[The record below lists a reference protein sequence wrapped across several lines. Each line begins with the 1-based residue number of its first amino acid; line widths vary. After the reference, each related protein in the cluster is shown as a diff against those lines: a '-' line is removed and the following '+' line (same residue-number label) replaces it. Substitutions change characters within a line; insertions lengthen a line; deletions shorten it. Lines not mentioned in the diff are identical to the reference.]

1 MALHPIDSFD
11 KIKNEYFK
19 YIKTAF
25 RTKSSSFEKER
36 EELLRKDDVIFKS
49 PILEIV
55 PDYLSGA
62 NLEQLDGSD
71 LPGLNSSQIEAFKK
85 LCLVGL
91 WREKFPLFTHQQ
103 SMLKTALNGKHCVIT
118 TGTGSGKTESFLLP
132 LFASLTKQFS
142 GKQKKQPAV
151 RALILYP
158 MNALVEDQMS
168 RLRSALDSPEI
179 RALNAE
185 EAPGGWNQINRITF
199 GRYNGETPVAGHPWI
214 IKNGVV
220 EKNKIKHQEL
230 KKIQQEVRNIAQSLH
245 NNDKAKDISPD
256 ALRELRTFFPRP
268 DGSEK
273 LDRWEMQAAPPDIFV
288 TNFSMLAI
296 MLMRHRAPK
305 SVGNGGVLHQND
317 SSDEDIFTR
326 TRDWLIND
334 PSAEFH
340 LIVDELHLYRGTPGT
355 EIAYTLRLLLDRLG
369 LSPSDSRLKILA
381 SSASLEATRDET
393 YEFLGKFF
401 GVANA
406 KEKFH
411 VENGVKFEP
420 KLPNK
425 NEITTTRDEFLNSFT
440 DENKTNRFDWIS
452 INSINES
459 KIGVVYDLLKQFCR
473 TGEFPVREANSLG
486 QAIFPNQQNSI
497 NYLRRLFDSID
508 RFKDDPKKDIRL
520 PRFRTHW
527 IGKGLDG
534 LWASPR
540 KPDKK
545 DPFRTCGELLQS
557 PGKIFDNSGN
567 KLLEVL
573 YCQPCGALYLGGFR
587 IPRVETEPGE
597 IPGFPMELAAYS
609 PKIEGAPSEI
619 AEEYTNKL
627 SYLDFAVFFP
637 LPLGETENIFA
648 SKGNKD
654 DREWNQLCL
663 DKDDKYKAIW
673 QPAIMKSNGEIDI
686 INDIKGI
693 LNYKGNDV
701 PGFVFIISQK
711 NIPGNKN
718 FHKDILAMPTVCACC
733 GSDYEHRKLKSPI
746 RAFRTGYHQSISIMA
761 SSLMRELD
769 DTSKKIVA
777 FSDSRESA
785 ALLANRVESLNWD
798 RCARKFLI
806 DAAIS
811 QPKDSQGFRLK
822 DAFPPYNDN
831 EPTSIGKYLY
841 TSQMI
846 ANGMSPISPN
856 PLENQNKHNSNTVK
870 KNVSIYS
877 ILDIENKYLCQ
888 KQYDETLD
896 DLHSAMVRNL
906 YKNINRL
913 IFHKDEY
920 DIESLGLG
928 YIELVDQ
935 QGNKCEG
942 ELAQYIQPLTRI
954 LGANFRTV
962 PSKYDEHKGYVND
975 GFGIRPSGIKRK
987 IKNYVNKILDGSGDI
1002 KNVLIKIGKFIG
1014 NDWILLSARLMIVP
1028 IKEMDRSR
1036 KCENCGKIHFFP
1048 SATVCIRCLSC
1059 LTLEPIGPTAGEIW
1073 ESNYNSWT
1081 TKQKPFRLHCEE
1093 LTGQSDNPLQSQR
1106 HFRGLFCPD
1115 EKIESAFIFE
1125 RNVIPQID
1133 EIDLLSVTTTMEVG
1147 VNIGSLQAIM
1157 MPNMPPERFNYQ
1169 QRVGRAGRRNQRF
1182 SVNFVYCRNNSH
1194 DLAHYRHPEAMTASR
1209 PPQPFLS
1216 MDEQHQEIARRVVI
1230 KETLRRAYKMAT
1242 NCWWG
1247 STNPPDIH
1255 GEFGGIGDQ
1264 KTELPKVLDW
1274 LKDQKSELKK
1284 ICQTVLGA
1292 VSEEYLE
1299 TFLDGTITKIQAIPS
1314 DVPDSKIYTSSFFAH
1329 RLADAGYIP
1338 MYGMPTQ
1345 VRTMY
1350 THKPMDDMALPVGI
1364 DRQVEQALAD
1374 FAPGSKRTK
1383 DKLTHKAIGVVGVP
1397 LFKGH
1402 KNFKSEQPFSDF
1414 RDVRICKHCL
1424 EILETQQTAIS
1435 CPFCNGEVN
1444 PFRLG
1449 DPMGFVSANPEDA
1462 PEDDETGTSGIV
1474 HTALYPPQEG
1484 QTASDSKVLV
1494 LGGELAFSQ
1503 NRRVYRINF
1512 NHFKAFSFVKKWRW
1526 EVRGGTI
1533 FGENYEVLPNGDE
1546 KICLASGRNTNV
1558 LMVKPNENKIR
1569 ELEAIGLGVDYPSQN
1584 EFTEHPKL
1592 FGPEILAAYWSAGTM
1607 ITHQLARN
1615 LDINPVEVELT
1626 AVRPAFDCAEIVFSD
1641 EAHNGSGYVERL
1653 LEEWKST
1660 LDNSINRIWCDC
1672 KTSCHQCLQNY
1683 KNRNLHPLLDWE
1695 LGIDLL
1701 SVLGNRDISL
1711 RLVNW
1716 KVEAKDLAEKLRAS
1730 FPNKFV
1736 ELKLTVDGWPLLTDK
1751 SSSWVVVHP
1760 FVKASNHP
1768 GLQARKITTFNL
1780 KRRLSWCY
1788 RFSDQFNKLE
1798 TFVAKGIEGSNSQF
1812 PIALPVRAID
1822 IHSLPNN
1829 YIEKGFSYQKVD
1841 SSYPMDLEK
1850 NYIFQSENEWF
1861 YSKIRLGQDGA
1872 LLTNFPARLR
1882 RKDFIVDREKIHGVM
1897 S

>member
-1 MALHPIDSFD
+1 MALHPINSFD
-11 KIKNEYFK
+11 RIKNEYIK

-36 EELLRKDDVIFKS
+36 EALLSKNNVIFKS
-49 PILEIV
+49 PILEMV

-62 NLEQLDGSD
+62 DFEQLDGSD
-71 LPGLNSSQIEAFKK
+71 LPGLNNSQIEAFKK

-103 SMLKTALNGKHCVIT
+103 SMLKAALNGKHCVIT

-185 EAPGGWNQINRITF
+185 GAPGGWNQINKITF
-199 GRYNGETPVAGHPWI
+199 GRYNGETPVAGHPWH
-214 IKNGVV
+214 IKNGVA
-220 EKNKIKHQEL
+220 EKNKFKHQEL
-230 KKIQQEVRNIAQSLH
+230 KKIQQDVKIIAQSLH

-296 MLMRHRAPK
+296 MLMRHRAPE

-369 LSPSDSRLKILA
+369 LSPNDPRLKILA
-381 SSASLEATRDET
+381 SSASLEANRPET

-401 GVANA
+401 GVENA

-425 NEITTTRDEFLNSFT
+425 NEIITTRNEFLNSFT
-440 DENKTNRFDWIS
+440 DKNETNKLDWLS
-452 INSINES
+452 VNSNNES
-459 KIGVVYDLLKQFCR
+459 KIGVVYNLLKEFCI
-473 TGEFPVREANSLG
+473 TGEFPVREINSLAE
-486 QAIFPNQQNSI
+486 AIFSNQKSPI
-497 NYLRRLFDSID
+497 KYLGWLLDSID
-508 RFKDDPKKDIRL
+508 RFKDDAKKDIRL

-540 KPDKK
+540 KPAEK
-545 DPFRTCGELLQS
+545 DAFRTCGELHQS
-557 PGKIFDNSGN
+557 PGKIFDNSGD

-648 SKGNKD
+648 RKGDKD
-654 DREWNQLCL
+654 DKEWNQLCL
-663 DKDDKYKAIW
+663 DKDDKYQAIW
-673 QPAIMKSNGEIDI
+673 QPAIMKSNGEIQT

-693 LNYKGNDV
+693 LNYKGSDV
-701 PGFVFIISQK
+701 PGFVFIITQK
-711 NIPGNKN
+711 NIPGNKK

-785 ALLANRVESLNWD
+785 ALLANSVERLNWN

-806 DAAIS
+806 EAANA
-811 QPKDSQGFRLK
+811 QLLEGYGLRLV
-822 DAFPPYNDN
+822 DVFPPYERGPVDI
-831 EPTSIGKYLY
+831 SKYLF
-841 TSQMI
+841 TSQMV

-856 PLENQNKHNSNTVK
+856 PLENQISAENNTPK
-870 KNVSIYS
+870 KNVSLYT
-877 ILDIENKYLCQ
+877 ILDINNKCLVP
-888 KQYDETLD
+888 KIYDAALD
-896 DLHSAMVRNL
+896 SLYDSMVRNL
-906 YKNINRL
+906 LKNICYLVFN
-913 IFHKDEY
+913 KEEY

-928 YIELVDQ
+928 YVEIFDPNGKRCGDELV
-935 QGNKCEG
+935 
-942 ELAQYIQPLTRI
+942 QYVQPLTRI
-954 LGANFRTV
+954 LGEHFRTV
-962 PSKYDEHKGYVND
+962 PHYFREPKGYENN

-1002 KNVLIKIGKFIG
+1002 KNALIKIGKFIG
-1014 NDWILLSARLMIVP
+1014 NDWVLNATRLIIVP
-1028 IKEMDRSR
+1028 IKKLDRSR
-1036 KCENCGKIHFFP
+1036 KCDNCGRIHFFP
-1048 SATVCIRCLSC
+1048 FATVCTRCFAFLSQ
-1059 LTLEPIGPTAGEIW
+1059 EPNGPTAGDLW

-1081 TKQKPFRLHCEE
+1081 TWQNSSRIHCEE
-1093 LTGQSDNPLQSQR
+1093 LTGQSDNPLQTQR
-1106 HFRGLFCPD
+1106 HFRGLFCPE

-1125 RNVIPQID
+1125 RNIYPEID

-1169 QRVGRAGRRNQRF
+1169 QRVGRAGRRGQRF

-1194 DLAHYRHPEAMTASR
+1194 DLAHYRNPEAMTASR

-1216 MDEQHQEIARRVVI
+1216 MDDQHQQIAQRVVI
-1230 KETLRRAYKMAT
+1230 KETLRRAYKIAT
-1242 NCWWG
+1242 DCWWG

-1255 GEFGGIGDQ
+1255 GEFGGIDDQ

-1274 LKDQKSELKK
+1274 LKDQKSEIKK

-1292 VSEEYLE
+1292 VTEEYLE
-1299 TFLDGTITKIQAIPS
+1299 TFLEGTISKIQVIPFH
-1314 DVPDSKIYTSSFFAH
+1314 VPDSKIYTSPFFAH

-1350 THKPMDDMALPVGI
+1350 THKPKDDMALPVGI

-1397 LFKGH
+1397 LFDRFK
-1402 KNFKSEQPFSDF
+1402 KFKSEQPFSDF

-1484 QTASDSKVLV
+1484 QTANDSKELV

-1512 NHFKAFSFVKKWRW
+1512 NHFKAFSFEKKWKW
-1526 EVRGGTI
+1526 EVRGGKI
-1533 FGENYEVLPNGDE
+1533 SGENYEVLPNGDE

-1626 AVRPAFDCAEIVFSD
+1626 AVRPAFDCAEIIFSD

-1653 LEEWKST
+1653 RKEWEST
-1660 LDNSINRIWCDC
+1660 LDDSINRIWCDC

-1716 KVEAKDLAEKLRAS
+1716 KVEAKVLAEKLRAFFS
-1730 FPNKFV
+1730 DKFG
-1736 ELKLTVDGWPLLTDK
+1736 ELKLTVDGWPLLTGK

-1822 IHSLPNN
+1822 IQSLPNN

-1841 SSYPMDLEK
+1841 SSFPIDVEK
-1850 NYIFQSENEWF
+1850 NYIFQSENKWF

-1882 RKDFIVDREKIHGVM
+1882 LKDFIVDRENIHGVM